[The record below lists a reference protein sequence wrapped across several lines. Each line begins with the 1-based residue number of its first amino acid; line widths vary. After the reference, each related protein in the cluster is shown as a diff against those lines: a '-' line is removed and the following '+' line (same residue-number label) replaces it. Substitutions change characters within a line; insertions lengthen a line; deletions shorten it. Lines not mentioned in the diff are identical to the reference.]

1 MRNEKSQKD
10 EAVVYI
16 LKAPCWDVSW
26 PARGLSISR
35 STTIDLL
42 SWRAALERWC
52 AATHTQHA
60 MCQAH
65 LTAAS

>member
-52 AATHTQHA
+52 AATQHA
-60 MCQAH
+60 MR
-65 LTAAS
+65 